1 MMWRRQ
7 LAQGAGMRS
16 RKPST
21 AAAHCCAVSHASSRP
36 SPWVCRRRSAV
47 QAGASFPGSSAPCIT
62 GFRADARDIR

>member
-21 AAAHCCAVSHASSRP
+21 AATHCCAVSHASSRP
-36 SPWVCRRRSAV
+36 SPWVFQHKGC
-47 QAGASFPGSSAPCIT
+47 AGWRLFSRQQCAMHHRLS
-62 GFRADARDIR
+62 R